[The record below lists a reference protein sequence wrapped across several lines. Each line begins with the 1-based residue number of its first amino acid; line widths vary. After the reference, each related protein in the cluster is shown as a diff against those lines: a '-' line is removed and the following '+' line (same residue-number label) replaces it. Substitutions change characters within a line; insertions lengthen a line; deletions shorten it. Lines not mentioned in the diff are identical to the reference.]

1 MSFFSDNTQNNDV
14 VNEEV
19 SKIHD
24 VYTIRTK
31 CIFCNN
37 DDFEMLFDHSNYT
50 SSLSLG
56 LNSDKN
62 EKSHFMPYNVQIC
75 KICKTFQNKYLGDL
89 AIIYGVNH
97 ADDYGSTKSK
107 KHSLFCNFI
116 CENKHIDGIV
126 EVGSCN
132 GVLANNVLQTRETEY
147 NIIEPS
153 FTGDK
158 TNLNIISDYFEN
170 VNLNA
175 ISANTLIMSDVF
187 EHFYNPLDILN
198 KIRNSENIKYIYLNH
213 PDFDYS
219 IKNNVYMNL
228 NCEHTFL
235 IEHQFLFVIFENFG
249 FKLTRRNDFDNHS
262 LFLEFERMNN
272 SKIVEKAPVNY
283 NLYEDGKK
291 YFNTITHVVKNINDY
306 IISNSSKK
314 MFIWPTSVHAV
325 TLLTCGLIFEKL
337 RGVLDNSPN
346 KIGKYLYGYNLLCS
360 SFNDILNSNDND
372 ICIIIG
378 GAGPYT
384 KELVLVNKNIDI
396 RFVEDFL

>member
-1 MSFFSDNTQNNDV
+1 MSFFFDNTQNNDV
-14 VNEEV
+14 ERKELVETA
-19 SKIHD
+19 D

-56 LNSDKN
+56 LNLDKN

-89 AIIYGVNH
+89 SIVYDINH
-97 ADDYGSTKSK
+97 MDDFGTTKSK

-116 CENKHIDGIV
+116 CENKDIAGIV

-132 GVLANNVLQTRETEY
+132 GILANSILQTNETEY

-158 TNLNIISDYFEN
+158 TKLNIISDYFEN
-170 VNLNA
+170 VNLNT

-187 EHFYNPLDILN
+187 EHFYNPLDILD
-198 KIRNSENIKYIYLNH
+198 KIKNTENIKYIYLNH

-219 IKNNVYMNL
+219 IKNNICINL

-235 IEHQFLFVIFENFG
+235 IEHQFLFTIFENFG
-249 FKLTRRNDFDNHS
+249 FKLTRRHDFENFS
-262 LFLEFERMNN
+262 LFLEFERISN
-272 SKIVEKAPVNY
+272 SKIVEKVPVNY

-291 YFNTITHVVKNINDY
+291 YFNTIVNIVKNINDY
-306 IISNSSKK
+306 IISNPTKK

-325 TLLTCGLIFEKL
+325 TLLTCGLNFEKL
-337 RGVLDNSPN
+337 RGLLDNSPN
-346 KIGKYLYGYNLLCS
+346 KIEKYLYGYKLLCS
-360 SFNDILNSNDND
+360 SFNDILNSDDED
-372 ICIIIG
+372 ICVIIS
-378 GAGPYT
+378 GAGNYV
-384 KELVLVNKNIDI
+384 KELHLVNKNIDI
-396 RFVEDFL
+396 RFVEDFM